1 MKQTIVSA
9 ALGAAMVGA
18 LALAPTGG
26 EALAQQQQYQQQQQ
40 PGAAQVSEEHLRA
53 YAAAAVEV
61 QEIGAEYQPRVDG
74 AASPEEAEALRA
86 DAQDEMIEAVQSH
99 GLSVEEYNEI
109 FTLAQA
115 DPQIRQQVEHHMME
129 MQ

>member
-26 EALAQQQQYQQQQQ
+26 EALAQQYQQQQQ